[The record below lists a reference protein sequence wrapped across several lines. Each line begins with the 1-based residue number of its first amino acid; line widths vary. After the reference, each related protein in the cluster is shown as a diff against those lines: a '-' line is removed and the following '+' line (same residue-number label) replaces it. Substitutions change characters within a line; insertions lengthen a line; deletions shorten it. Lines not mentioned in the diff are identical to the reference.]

1 MDWSLS
7 SSNYPGKEQYRTM
20 ATDASSVTHRFIEV
34 NGIRI
39 HLAEQ
44 GAGPL
49 ILLCHGFPELWYSW
63 RYQMPALSQA
73 GYHVVA
79 PDLRGFG
86 QTDQPAATEAYTL
99 LHLVG
104 DLVGIVEALEEE
116 QAILVG
122 HDWGGLL
129 AWHAA
134 LLRPDRFPALVAI
147 SSPYTP
153 RGPLY
158 GPRSRVKPSEV
169 WQQRW
174 GDQFFYQ
181 TAMLVPGRAEG
192 EYSRDVRAT
201 LLRMLYGL
209 SADALPE
216 QRWHP
221 ILPDVQSTLLNSAG
235 RPETLPPWLSEADL
249 DLYTVEYERS
259 GFTGGLNWYRNMD
272 RNWELLAAYSGAKV
286 RQPAL
291 FIWGDEDPLLEIAG
305 VARNIERQMDY
316 VPRLRQMQVNH
327 CGHWV
332 QQERAQEVSAAVLSF
347 LHDI

>member
-1 MDWSLS
+1 
-7 SSNYPGKEQYRTM
+7 M
-20 ATDASSVTHRFIEV
+20 AIDASSITHRFIEA

-44 GAGPL
+44 GTGRL

-79 PDLRGFG
+79 PDLRGYG
-86 QTDQPAATEAYTL
+86 QTEQPAAVEAYTL

-104 DLVGIVEALEEE
+104 DLVGIIDALEEE

-122 HDWGGLL
+122 HDWGSLL

-134 LLRPDRFPALVAI
+134 LLRPDRFPSLVSM
-147 SSPYTP
+147 SSPYIP

-158 GPRSRVKPSEV
+158 GPRSRVKPSEA

-181 TAMLVPGRAEG
+181 TAMLEPGRAEA
-192 EYSRDVRAT
+192 EYSRDVRAAV
-201 LLRMLYGL
+201 LRMLYGL
-209 SADALPE
+209 SADALPDK
-216 QRWHP
+216 RWHP
-221 ILPDVQSTLLNSAG
+221 ILPDVHSTLLNSAG
-235 RPETLPPWLSEADL
+235 RPQSLPPWLSETDL
-249 DLYTVEYERS
+249 DVYTVEYERS
-259 GFTGGLNWYRNMD
+259 GFTGGLNWYRNTD
-272 RNWELLAAYSGAKV
+272 RNWELLAGFSGAKV

-291 FIWGDEDPLLEIAG
+291 FIWGDEDPLLEIPG
-305 VARNIERQMDY
+305 VARNLDRQVEY
-316 VPRLRQMQVNH
+316 VPLLRQTQFNH

-332 QQERAQEVSAAVLSF
+332 QQERAQDVNAAILSF